1 MIFYN
6 FIKSSY
12 RLYKIRVCITLDN
25 LTVTQYHAIFSREL
39 TKKYSNRKKSKLKRL
54 NFNNI

>member
-12 RLYKIRVCITLDN
+12 RLYKIRVCITFDN

-39 TKKYSNRKKSKLKRL
+39 TIK
-54 NFNNI
+54 NIRIEKNQN